1 MSAVAKFVWM
11 PPSSG
16 ENRFVEAVDAAK
28 RADAVVM
35 VLGISSKLEGEEMY
49 VTEAG
54 FKGGDRTSIDLPE
67 RQQRL
72 LEAVAATGKP
82 IVVVLLSG
90 SALAVNW
97 AADHANAILQAWFP
111 SDEDGTAVADVLFGD
126 YNPTGRLPVT
136 VYKSLDQLPPFKSY
150 AMGGPTGTARASRS
164 TRSASASVTPSSHTR
179 SSSCQR
185 QWPPAPRLS

>member
-49 VTEAG
+49 VTKAG

-90 SALAVNW
+90 TALAVNW
-97 AADHANAILQAWFP
+97 AADHAILQAWYP
-111 SDEDGTAVADVLFGD
+111 GDEDGTAVADVLFGD
-126 YNPTGRLPVT
+126 YNPGRLPVT
-136 VYKSLDQLPPFKSY
+136 FYKSLDQLPPFKSY
-150 AMGGPTGTARASRS
+150 AMGGPTSTARASRS
-164 TRSASASVTPSSHTR
+164 TCSASASVTPSSHTR